1 MYIVLTTES
10 DLEKAKSLAKEL
22 LESKL
27 AACISTKKTNSMYWW
42 QGKIEE
48 SEEIQLVIKTN
59 FDKIN
64 YLIKQIKL
72 LHSYE
77 TPEIVFWEI
86 SSTQCYKEWMISI
99 I

>member
-1 MYIVLTTES
+1 MYIALTTES
-10 DLEKAKSLAKEL
+10 DLVKARCLAKEL

-27 AACISTKKTNSMYWW
+27 AACISTNKTNAMYWW

-59 FDKIN
+59 SEKIN
-64 YLIKQIKL
+64 NLIEKIML

-77 TPEIVFWEI
+77 TPEIIFWET
-86 SSTQCYKEWMISI
+86 SSTSGYNEWMNSMI
-99 I
+99 